1 MVQVVFQFDEVGAFQ
16 GNVNHA
22 ALGASVEPLSE
33 EQGAAALEVIEDVP
47 AHGLHIVGHNIDGLV
62 GLHALHDE
70 VDDLTFDVNHN
81 DGIDGQTNLLEGNQ
95 SGEGDD
101 GIDDHHQSAEG
112 DFRVFV
118 DDHGDDVATAGS
130 GS

>member
-1 MVQVVFQFDEVGAFQ
+1 MVQVVFQLDEVGAFQ

-22 ALGASVEPLSE
+22 ALGAGVETLAE
-33 EQGAAALEVIEDVP
+33 EQGAAALEVVEDVA
-47 AHGLHIVGHNIDGLV
+47 AHGLHVVGHDIDGLV
-62 GLHALHDE
+62 GLHTFHDE
-70 VDDLTFDVNHN
+70 VDDLTFNVNQN
-81 DGIDGQTNLLEGNQ
+81 DRIDGQTDLLEGNQ